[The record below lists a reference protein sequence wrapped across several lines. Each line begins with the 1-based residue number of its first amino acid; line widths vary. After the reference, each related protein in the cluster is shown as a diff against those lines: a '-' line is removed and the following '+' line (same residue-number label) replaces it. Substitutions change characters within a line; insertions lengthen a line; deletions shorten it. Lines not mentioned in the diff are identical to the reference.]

1 MPLYIDETKYPHDY
15 DWLSADKQQAI
26 IDYLN
31 DLSESRTRTF
41 ALGRS
46 SIAKKNPEHRA
57 FIESRWQQYCYMED
71 GALNLLDALGI
82 KVEYDW
88 VGHRGAFLA
97 TYNDALAQQEYY
109 DDIAHDAEGDVDEY
123 RIGRDDDSDY
133 DY

>member
-15 DWLSADKQQAI
+15 DWLSADQQQTI
-26 IDYLN
+26 IDHMN
-31 DLSESRTRTF
+31 DLSESRSRAFT
-41 ALGRS
+41 LSRS

-123 RIGRDDDSDY
+123 RIGRNEDSDY

>member
-15 DWLSADKQQAI
+15 DWLSTEQQQTI
-26 IDYLN
+26 IDHMN
-31 DLSESRTRTF
+31 DLSESRSRAFT
-41 ALGRS
+41 LSRS

-123 RIGRDDDSDY
+123 RIGRNEDSDY

>member
-46 SIAKKNPEHRA
+46 SIAKKPEHKA
-57 FIESRWQQYCYMED
+57 FIERQWQKYCDKED
-71 GALNLLDALGI
+71 GALDLLDALGI
-82 KVEYDW
+82 KVEHDW
-88 VGHRGAFLA
+88 VGHRGNFLA

-123 RIGRDDDSDY
+123 RIGRNEDSDY